1 MPPLPPFEIVITMF
15 LINTTQIV
23 ISLIFE
29 VFSRRNMSLPIFST
43 VQLNITIC
51 KYSTNVYW
59 HWQSNIEASKGCKYY
74 LSDLKSECNNGIKLL
89 RFKVYLLIAEILT
102 STQVCQHI
110 NSSIN
115 IPQLKI
121 KNSNQTWKWIDKD
134 LRCISANFEWP
145 TVAYLNI
152 LNMRTKILCHRIEE
166 KINQ

>member
-1 MPPLPPFEIVITMF
+1 
-15 LINTTQIV
+15 
-23 ISLIFE
+23 
-29 VFSRRNMSLPIFST
+29 MSLPIFST
-43 VQLNITIC
+43 VQLYITIC

-115 IPQLKI
+115 ISQ
-121 KNSNQTWKWIDKD
+121 
-134 LRCISANFEWP
+134 F
-145 TVAYLNI
+145 
-152 LNMRTKILCHRIEE
+152 
-166 KINQ
+166 